1 MTSPLD
7 LLTNN
12 AAAVAAITVVCESR
26 KRNYLPPGDYLIT
39 HFLTHSFIFLTLS
52 SIIFKTLLPFSIQLL

>member
-26 KRNYLPPGDYLIT
+26 KRNYLPPGDYLNT
-39 HFLTHSFIFLTLS
+39 HFLTHSYF
-52 SIIFKTLLPFSIQLL
+52 